1 MHDRVKVVKFQVLR
15 FLKVNPDIFDLAFV
29 SKATAAVQLAVEYFQ
44 DYAADEKALFS
55 YYYHKETGGA
65 LVRLRECSDQYRCFK
80 TDEEVD
86 QWIEGDEKAKLEPQ
100 SLGLFVYPGQSS
112 FDGRRLPRSW

>member
-15 FLKVNPDIFDLAFV
+15 FLQVNPDIFDLAFV
-29 SKATAAVQLAVEYFQ
+29 SEATAAVQLAIECFQ
-44 DYAADEKALFS
+44 EYAADEKALFS

-65 LVRLRECSDQYRCFK
+65 LARLRESSDQYRCFQ

-86 QWIEGDEKAKLEPQ
+86 RWIDGDEKAKLEPQ
-100 SLGLFVYPGQSS
+100 SSGLFVYSGQSS
-112 FDGRRLPRSW
+112 FDGRRLPRGW